1 MAFPPE
7 FLEQLRERVS
17 LVDVVSHHVKLQR
30 RGREYVG
37 LSPFKQ
43 ERTPSFTVVP
53 DKGFF
58 HCFSSGE
65 HGDVIGFLMRM
76 EGLSFP
82 EAVEKLAQAAGLEA
96 PRESPEAAAQARRRR
111 GLLDAVEAAAAFY
124 ERQLRLPAGRR
135 AMDYLRG
142 RGLDDDTIGRFR
154 LGYAPGDSAALIQ
167 ALKRGGF
174 EAGTLLEAGLLRLPD
189 GAETPVASLRNRVVF
204 PITDRR
210 GRPIAF
216 GGRAM
221 GDAQPKYLNTPE
233 TPVFRKGEV
242 LYGLAQARD
251 AAWRAKEAIVVEG
264 YMDAIA
270 LSQAGFAHTVASL
283 GTAFGENQ
291 LRALWRLVDEPVL
304 CFDGDEAGQRAAR
317 RAAERALPLLA
328 PGKSLRF
335 ARLPDERDPDDLV
348 RQDGAAALR
357 AVVERAETP
366 VDLLW
371 SSETEAVRPDSP
383 DRRARFSHNLLALV
397 SGIRDETVRRYYDAE
412 IRSRF
417 REQFG
422 VNLQLQPGR
431 LRPRPP
437 AAGGGRER
445 GEARIAG
452 LHERQAK
459 GVLAAAINHPE
470 LATEFGQEIADLDC
484 TGSLDTLQHEI
495 LRLATEEVGIDAGGW
510 RTHLENSA
518 DLSDT
523 VRGVLCEEVYMLT
536 PFARP
541 ATPYAE
547 VRQGIERMFA
557 ERRLKAAKREL
568 KAEAATADSRE
579 SLERITAQV
588 AVQAEETRRSRAR
601 GGL

>member
-1 MAFPPE
+1 MAFPPD
-7 FLEQLRERVS
+7 FLEQLRERTS
-17 LVDVVSHHVKLQR
+17 LVDVVSRHVKLQR

-65 HGDVIGFLMRM
+65 HGDVIGFLMRL

-82 EAVEKLAQAAGLEA
+82 EAVEKLAQAAGLEV

-142 RGLDDDTIGRFR
+142 RGLDGDTVARFR
-154 LGYAPGDSAALIQ
+154 LGYAPGDSAALEQ

-174 EAGTLLEAGLLRLPD
+174 EPETLLEAGLMRLRE
-189 GAETPVASLRNRVVF
+189 GAEAPVASLRNRVAF

-251 AAWRAKEAIVVEG
+251 AAWRAKEIVVVEG

-283 GTAFGENQ
+283 GTAFGEDQ
-291 LRALWRLVDEPVL
+291 LRALWRIVDEPVL
-304 CFDGDEAGQRAAR
+304 CFDGDEAGRRAAR

-371 SSETEAVRPDSP
+371 SSEVEAVRPDSP
-383 DRRARFSHNLLALV
+383 DRRARLSGNLMALV
-397 SGIRDETVRRYYDAE
+397 AGIRNETVRRYYEAE
-412 IRSRF
+412 VLSRL
-417 REQFG
+417 REHYG
-422 VNLQLQPGR
+422 VNL
-431 LRPRPP
+431 RPETAARRPAP
-437 AAGGGRER
+437 SLPGGGRER

-452 LHERQAK
+452 LRERQVQ
-459 GVLAAAINHPE
+459 GVLAAAVNHPG
-470 LATEFGQEIADLDC
+470 LAAEFASEIAELEC
-484 TGSLDTLQHEI
+484 AASLDRLRQEI
-495 LRLATEEVGIDAGGW
+495 LRLAADGEGIDAGVW
-510 RTHLENSA
+510 RTHFGSVGLAGAVGS
-518 DLSDT
+518 
-523 VRGVLCEEVYMLT
+523 VLCEAVYSLA

-541 ATPYAE
+541 NEPEEEARKGMELVFAAYRSAA
-547 VRQGIERMFA
+547 IER
-557 ERRLKAAKREL
+557 EV
-568 KAEAATADSRE
+568 AATAEADADG
-579 SLERITAQV
+579 SLERMPALV
-588 AVQAEETRRSRAR
+588 MEARRSRAR

>member
-1 MAFPPE
+1 MAFPPD

-17 LVDVVSHHVKLQR
+17 LVDVVSRHVKLQR

-65 HGDVIGFLMRM
+65 HGDVIGFLMRL

-82 EAVEKLAQAAGLEA
+82 EAVEKLAQAAGLEV

-154 LGYAPGDSAALIQ
+154 LGFAPGDSAALEQ
-167 ALKRGGF
+167 ALKRSGF
-174 EAGTLLEAGLLRLPD
+174 ETGTLLEAGLLRLPE

-210 GRPIAF
+210 GLPIAF

-251 AAWRAKEAIVVEG
+251 AAWRAKEIVVVEG

-291 LRALWRLVDEPVL
+291 LRALWRIVDEPVL
-304 CFDGDEAGQRAAR
+304 CFDGDEAGRRAAR

-357 AVVERAETP
+357 AVVERAQTP

-371 SSETEAVRPDSP
+371 SSEVEAVRPDSP
-383 DRRARFSHNLLALV
+383 DRRARFSGNLLALV
-397 SGIRDETVRRYYDAE
+397 SGVRDQTVRRYYEAE
-412 IRSRF
+412 ILSRL
-417 REQFG
+417 REHFG
-422 VNLQLQPGR
+422 VNL
-431 LRPRPP
+431 RPETVARRPAP
-437 AAGGGRER
+437 SLPGGGRER

-452 LHERQAK
+452 LRERQVQ
-459 GVLAAAINHPE
+459 GVLAAAVNHPG
-470 LATEFGQEIADLDC
+470 LAVEFAHEIAELEC
-484 TGSLDTLQHEI
+484 AASLDRLRQEI
-495 LRLATEEVGIDAGGW
+495 LRLAADGEGIDAGVW
-510 RTHLENSA
+510 RTHFESVGLTGAVGS
-518 DLSDT
+518 
-523 VRGVLCEEVYMLT
+523 VLCEAVYSLA

-541 ATPYAE
+541 NAPAE
-547 VRQGIERMFA
+547 EARKGMEQVFAAYRSAAIER
-557 ERRLKAAKREL
+557 EV
-568 KAEAATADSRE
+568 AATAEADADG
-579 SLERITAQV
+579 SLERMPALV
-588 AVQAEETRRSRAR
+588 MEARRSRAR
-601 GGL
+601 GGM

>member
-1 MAFPPE
+1 MAFPPD

-17 LVDVVSHHVKLQR
+17 LVDVVSRHVKLQR

-65 HGDVIGFLMRM
+65 HGDVIGFLMRL

-82 EAVEKLAQAAGLEA
+82 EAVEKLAQAAGLEV

-111 GLLDAVEAAAAFY
+111 GLLDAIEAAAAFY

-154 LGYAPGDSAALIQ
+154 LGFAPGDSAALEQ
-167 ALKRGGF
+167 ALKRSGF
-174 EAGTLLEAGLLRLPD
+174 ETGTLLEAGLLRLPE

-210 GRPIAF
+210 GLPIAF

-251 AAWRAKEAIVVEG
+251 AAWRAKEIVVVEG

-291 LRALWRLVDEPVL
+291 LRALWRIVDEPVL
-304 CFDGDEAGQRAAR
+304 CFDGDEAGRRAAR

-357 AVVERAETP
+357 AVVERAQTP

-371 SSETEAVRPDSP
+371 SSEVEAVRPDSP
-383 DRRARFSHNLLALV
+383 DRRARFSGNLLALV
-397 SGIRDETVRRYYDAE
+397 SGVRDQTVRRYYEAE
-412 IRSRF
+412 ILSRL
-417 REQFG
+417 REHFG
-422 VNLQLQPGR
+422 VNLRPETVARR
-431 LRPRPP
+431 LAPSLP
-437 AAGGGRER
+437 GGGRER

-452 LHERQAK
+452 LRERQMQS
-459 GVLAAAINHPE
+459 VLAAAINHPG
-470 LATEFGQEIADLDC
+470 LAVEFAHEIAELEC
-484 TGSLDTLQHEI
+484 AASLDRLRQEI
-495 LRLATEEVGIDAGGW
+495 LRLAADGEGIDAGVW
-510 RTHLENSA
+510 RTHFESVGLTGAVGS
-518 DLSDT
+518 
-523 VRGVLCEEVYMLT
+523 VLCEAVYSLA

-541 ATPYAE
+541 NAPAE
-547 VRQGIERMFA
+547 EARKGMEQVFAAYRSAAIEL
-557 ERRLKAAKREL
+557 EV
-568 KAEAATADSRE
+568 AATAEADADG
-579 SLERITAQV
+579 SLERMPALV
-588 AVQAEETRRSRAR
+588 MEARRSRAR
-601 GGL
+601 GGM

>member
-1 MAFPPE
+1 MAFPPD

-17 LVDVVSHHVKLQR
+17 LVDIVSRHVKLQR

-65 HGDVIGFLMRM
+65 HGDVIGFLMRL

-82 EAVEKLAQAAGLEA
+82 EAVEKLAQAAGLEV
-96 PRESPEAAAQARRRR
+96 PQESPEAAAQARRRR
-111 GLLDAVEAAAAFY
+111 GLQDAVEAAAAFY
-124 ERQLRLPAGRR
+124 ERLLRLPAGAR

-154 LGYAPGDSAALIQ
+154 LGYAPGDSAALTQ
-167 ALKRGGF
+167 ALKRSGF
-174 EAGTLLEAGLLRLPD
+174 EAETLVEAGLLRVT
-189 GAETPVASLRNRVVF
+189 EHREEPVASLRNRIVF

-210 GRPIAF
+210 GHPVAF
-216 GGRAM
+216 GGRAL

-233 TPVFRKGEV
+233 TPLFRKGET

-251 AAWRAKEAIVVEG
+251 AAWRTKEIVVVEG
-264 YMDAIA
+264 YMDTIA
-270 LSQAGFAHTVASL
+270 LSQSGFVQTVASL

-291 LRALWRLVDEPVL
+291 LRALWRVVDEPVL

-317 RAAERALPLLA
+317 RAAERALPLLV

-357 AVVERAETP
+357 AVLDRAQTP
-366 VDLLW
+366 IDLLW
-371 SSETEAVRPDSP
+371 SNEAEAVRPDSP
-383 DRRARFSHNLLALV
+383 DRRARFSRNLLALA
-397 SGIRDETVRRYYDAE
+397 SGIGDETVRRYYEAE
-412 IRSRF
+412 ILSRL

-431 LRPRPP
+431 RRPRPP

-452 LHERQAK
+452 LRERQAK

-470 LATEFGQEIADLDC
+470 LATEFDREIAELDC
-484 TGSLDTLQHEI
+484 AGPLDRLRHEI
-495 LRLATEEVGIDAGGW
+495 LRLAAGVEGIDAGGW
-510 RTHLENSA
+510 RTHFDEVGLTGAVGS
-518 DLSDT
+518 
-523 VRGVLCEEVYMLT
+523 VLCEAVYSLAH
-536 PFARP
+536 FARP
-541 ATPYAE
+541 NASAE
-547 VRQGIERMFA
+547 EARKGMEQVFAAYRSAAFEREVAAVA
-557 ERRLKAAKREL
+557 ETD
-568 KAEAATADSRE
+568 AEG
-579 SLERITAQV
+579 SLERMPALV
-588 AVQAEETRRSRAR
+588 MEARRSRAQD
-601 GGL
+601 GT

>member
-1 MAFPPE
+1 MAFPPD

-17 LVDVVSHHVKLQR
+17 LVDVVSRHVKLQR

-65 HGDVIGFLMRM
+65 HGDVIGFLMRL

-82 EAVEKLAQAAGLEA
+82 EAVEKLAQAAGLEV

-154 LGYAPGDSAALIQ
+154 LGFAPGDSAALEQ
-167 ALKRGGF
+167 ALKRSGF
-174 EAGTLLEAGLLRLPD
+174 EAGTLLEAGLLRLPE

-210 GRPIAF
+210 GLPIAF

-251 AAWRAKEAIVVEG
+251 AAWRAKEIVVVEG

-291 LRALWRLVDEPVL
+291 LRALWRIVDEPVL
-304 CFDGDEAGQRAAR
+304 CFDGDEAGRRAAR

-357 AVVERAETP
+357 AVVERAQTP

-371 SSETEAVRPDSP
+371 SSEVEAVRPDSP
-383 DRRARFSHNLLALV
+383 DRRARFSGNLLALV
-397 SGIRDETVRRYYDAE
+397 SGVRDQTVRRYYEAE
-412 IRSRF
+412 ILSRL
-417 REQFG
+417 REHFG
-422 VNLQLQPGR
+422 VNL
-431 LRPRPP
+431 RPETVARRPAP
-437 AAGGGRER
+437 SLPGGGRER

-452 LHERQAK
+452 LRERQVQ
-459 GVLAAAINHPE
+459 GVLAAAVNHPG
-470 LATEFGQEIADLDC
+470 LAVEFAHEIAELEC
-484 TGSLDTLQHEI
+484 AASLDRLRQEI
-495 LRLATEEVGIDAGGW
+495 LRLAADGEGIDAGVW
-510 RTHLENSA
+510 RTHFESVGLTGAVGS
-518 DLSDT
+518 
-523 VRGVLCEEVYMLT
+523 VLCEAVYSLA

-541 ATPYAE
+541 NAPAE
-547 VRQGIERMFA
+547 EARKGMEQVFAAYRSAAIER
-557 ERRLKAAKREL
+557 EV
-568 KAEAATADSRE
+568 AATAEADADG
-579 SLERITAQV
+579 SLERMPALV
-588 AVQAEETRRSRAR
+588 MEARRSRAR
-601 GGL
+601 GGM

>member
-30 RGREYVG
+30 RGREFVG

-82 EAVEKLAQAAGLEA
+82 EAVEKLAQAAGLEV
-96 PRESPEAAAQARRRR
+96 PRDSPEAAAQARRRR
-111 GLLDAVEAAAAFY
+111 GLLEAVEAAAAFY

-142 RGLDDDTIGRFR
+142 RGLDDNTITGFR
-154 LGYAPGDSAALIQ
+154 IGYAPGDSAALMQ

-174 EAGTLLEAGLLRLPD
+174 EAETLVEAGLFRQREHEEEP
-189 GAETPVASLRNRVVF
+189 GASLRNRVVF

-216 GGRAM
+216 GGRTL

-251 AAWRAKEAIVVEG
+251 AAWRAKEVIVVEG

-357 AVVERAETP
+357 AVVERAQSP

-371 SSETEAVRPDSP
+371 SSEAEAVRPDSP
-383 DRRARFSHNLLALV
+383 DRRARFSRNLLALA
-397 SGIRDETVRRYYDAE
+397 SGVRDETVRRYYEAE
-412 IRSRF
+412 ILSRL

-422 VNLQLQPGR
+422 VNL
-431 LRPRPP
+431 RPETVARRPSP
-437 AAGGGRER
+437 FLPGGGRER
-445 GEARIAG
+445 GEAQAAR
-452 LHERQAK
+452 LRERWVR
-459 GVLAAAINHPE
+459 GVLAATINHPALALEFAQE
-470 LATEFGQEIADLDC
+470 LAELDC
-484 TGSLDTLQHEI
+484 DSAAPLDRLRHEI
-495 LRLATEEVGIDAGGW
+495 LGLAAGGEGVDPAGW
-510 RTHLENSA
+510 RAHLEESA
-518 DLSDT
+518 SLSNT
-523 VRGVLCEEVYMLT
+523 VRGVLCEAVYSLA

-541 ATPYAE
+541 AVAE
-547 VRQGIERMFA
+547 ADARKGVEQVFA
-557 ERRLKAAKREL
+557 EYRRKAAERDLKAA
-568 KAEAATADSRE
+568 AESADDKE
-579 SLERITAQV
+579 SLERITAQT
-588 AVQAEETRRSRAR
+588 EEVRRLRTGDAM
-601 GGL
+601 

>member
-17 LVDVVSHHVKLQR
+17 LVDVVSRHVKLQR

-65 HGDVIGFLMRM
+65 HGDVVGFLMRM

-82 EAVEKLAQAAGLEA
+82 EAVEKLAQAAGLEV
-96 PRESPEAAAQARRRR
+96 PRDNPEAAARARRRR

-135 AMDYLRG
+135 AMAYLRG
-142 RGLDDDTIGRFR
+142 RGLDDDTIGSFR
-154 LGYAPGDSAALIQ
+154 LGYAPGDPAALRQ
-167 ALKRGGF
+167 ALQRGGF
-174 EAGTLLEAGLLRLPD
+174 EAGTLVEAGLFREAGHGEQPR
-189 GAETPVASLRNRVVF
+189 ASLRNRVVF

-216 GGRAM
+216 GGRTL

-233 TPVFRKGEV
+233 SPVFRKGEV

-264 YMDAIA
+264 YLDAIA

-283 GTAFGENQ
+283 GTALGESQ
-291 LRALWRLVDEPVL
+291 LQALWRLVDEPVL
-304 CFDGDEAGQRAAR
+304 CFDGDEAGRRAAR

-357 AVVERAETP
+357 AVVERAQSP

-371 SSETEAVRPDSP
+371 TSEAEAVRPDSP
-383 DRRARFSHNLLALV
+383 DRRARFSRNLLALA
-397 SGIRDETVRRYYDAE
+397 SGVRDETVRRYYEAE
-412 IRSRF
+412 ILSRL
-417 REQFG
+417 RERFG
-422 VNLQLQPGR
+422 VNLRPAAAPRRPGPAVVRRRRAGARRGADCR
-431 LRPRPP
+431 LARAAGAGR
-437 AAGGGRER
+437 AGGGGQPSRTR
-445 GEARIAG
+445 GRI
-452 LHERQAK
+452 
-459 GVLAAAINHPE
+459 
-470 LATEFGQEIADLDC
+470 
-484 TGSLDTLQHEI
+484 
-495 LRLATEEVGIDAGGW
+495 
-510 RTHLENSA
+510 
-518 DLSDT
+518 
-523 VRGVLCEEVYMLT
+523 
-536 PFARP
+536 RP
-541 ATPYAE
+541 
-547 VRQGIERMFA
+547 RNR
-557 ERRLKAAKREL
+557 
-568 KAEAATADSRE
+568 
-579 SLERITAQV
+579 
-588 AVQAEETRRSRAR
+588 RAR
-601 GGL
+601 MRRAA

>member
-1 MAFPPE
+1 MAFPPD

-17 LVDVVSHHVKLQR
+17 LVDVVSRHVKLQR

-65 HGDVIGFLMRM
+65 HGDVIGFLMRL

-82 EAVEKLAQAAGLEA
+82 EAVEKLAQSAGLEV

-154 LGYAPGDSAALIQ
+154 LGFAPGDPAALEQ
-167 ALKRGGF
+167 ALKRSGF
-174 EAGTLLEAGLLRLPD
+174 EAGTLLEAGLLRVPE
-189 GAETPVASLRNRVVF
+189 GAEAPVASLRNRVVF

-210 GRPIAF
+210 GLPIAF

-251 AAWRAKEAIVVEG
+251 AAWRAKEIVVVEG

-291 LRALWRLVDEPVL
+291 LRALWRIVDEPVL
-304 CFDGDEAGQRAAR
+304 CFDGDEAGRRAAR

-357 AVVERAETP
+357 AVVERAQTP

-371 SSETEAVRPDSP
+371 SSEVEAVRPDSP
-383 DRRARFSHNLLALV
+383 DRRARFSGNLLALV
-397 SGIRDETVRRYYDAE
+397 SGVRDQTVRRYYEAE
-412 IRSRF
+412 ILSRL
-417 REQFG
+417 REHFG
-422 VNLQLQPGR
+422 VNL
-431 LRPRPP
+431 RPETVARRPAP
-437 AAGGGRER
+437 SLPGGGRER

-452 LHERQAK
+452 LRERQVQ
-459 GVLAAAINHPE
+459 GVLAAAVNHPG
-470 LATEFGQEIADLDC
+470 LAVEFAHEIAELEC
-484 TGSLDTLQHEI
+484 AASLDRLRQEI
-495 LRLATEEVGIDAGGW
+495 LRLAADGEGIDAGVW
-510 RTHLENSA
+510 RTHFESVGLTGAVGS
-518 DLSDT
+518 
-523 VRGVLCEEVYMLT
+523 VLCEAVYSLA

-541 ATPYAE
+541 NAPAE
-547 VRQGIERMFA
+547 EARKGMEQVFAAYRSAAIER
-557 ERRLKAAKREL
+557 EV
-568 KAEAATADSRE
+568 AATAEADADG
-579 SLERITAQV
+579 SLERMPALV
-588 AVQAEETRRSRAR
+588 MEARRSRAQ
-601 GGL
+601 GGM

>member
-30 RGREYVG
+30 RGREFVG

-82 EAVEKLAQAAGLEA
+82 EAVEKLAQAAGLEV
-96 PRESPEAAAQARRRR
+96 PRDSPEAAAQARRRR
-111 GLLDAVEAAAAFY
+111 GLLEAVEAAAAFY

-142 RGLDDDTIGRFR
+142 RGLDDNTIAGFR
-154 LGYAPGDSAALIQ
+154 IGYAPGDSAALMQ

-174 EAGTLLEAGLLRLPD
+174 EAETLVEAGLFRQREHEEEP
-189 GAETPVASLRNRVVF
+189 GASLRNRVVF

-216 GGRAM
+216 GGRTL

-251 AAWRAKEAIVVEG
+251 AAWRAKEVIVVEG

-357 AVVERAETP
+357 AVVERAQSP

-371 SSETEAVRPDSP
+371 SSEAEAVRPDSP
-383 DRRARFSHNLLALV
+383 DRRARFSRNLLALA
-397 SGIRDETVRRYYDAE
+397 SGVRDETVRRYYEAE
-412 IRSRF
+412 ILSRL

-422 VNLQLQPGR
+422 VNL
-431 LRPRPP
+431 RPETVARRPSP
-437 AAGGGRER
+437 SLPGGGRER
-445 GEARIAG
+445 GEAQAAR
-452 LHERQAK
+452 LRERWVR
-459 GVLAAAINHPE
+459 GVLAATINHPALALEFAQE
-470 LATEFGQEIADLDC
+470 LAELDC
-484 TGSLDTLQHEI
+484 DSAAPLDRLRHEI
-495 LRLATEEVGIDAGGW
+495 LGLAAGGEGVDPAGW
-510 RTHLENSA
+510 RAHLEESA
-518 DLSDT
+518 SLSNT
-523 VRGVLCEEVYMLT
+523 VRGVLCEAVYSLA

-541 ATPYAE
+541 AVAE
-547 VRQGIERMFA
+547 ADARKGVEQVFA
-557 ERRLKAAKREL
+557 EYRRKAAERDLKAA
-568 KAEAATADSRE
+568 AESADDKE
-579 SLERITAQV
+579 SLERITAQT
-588 AVQAEETRRSRAR
+588 EEVRRLRTGDAM
-601 GGL
+601 

>member
-7 FLEQLRERVS
+7 FLEQLRERAS
-17 LVDVVSHHVKLQR
+17 LVDVVSRHVKLQR
-30 RGREYVG
+30 RGREFVG

-82 EAVEKLAQAAGLEA
+82 EAVEKLAQAAGLEV
-96 PRESPEAAAQARRRR
+96 PRESPEVAAQALRRR
-111 GLLDAVEAAAAFY
+111 GLLDAVAAAAAFY

-142 RGLDDDTIGRFR
+142 RGLDDDTISRFR
-154 LGYAPGDSAALIQ
+154 LGYAPGDPAALMQ
-167 ALKRGGF
+167 ALKRAGF
-174 EAGTLLEAGLLRLPD
+174 EAETLVEAGLFRLPER
-189 GAETPVASLRNRVVF
+189 GGEPTASLRNRVVF

-210 GRPIAF
+210 ERPIAF

-251 AAWRAKEAIVVEG
+251 AAWRAKEVIVVEG
-264 YMDAIA
+264 YMDTIA
-270 LSQAGFAHTVASL
+270 LSQAGIAQTVASL

-348 RQDGAAALR
+348 RQEGATALR
-357 AVVERAETP
+357 AVIERAQTP

-383 DRRARFSHNLLALV
+383 DRRARFSGNLLALA
-397 SGIRDETVRRYYDAE
+397 SGIRDDTVRRYYEAE
-412 IRSRF
+412 ILSRL
-417 REQFG
+417 RERFG
-422 VNLQLQPGR
+422 VNL
-431 LRPRPP
+431 RPAAGARRPTAP
-437 AAGGGRER
+437 AVAGGGRER
-445 GEARIAG
+445 GEARIAN
-452 LHERQAK
+452 LRRRLAERA
-459 GVLAAAINHPE
+459 LAAALNRPALAVEFAQE
-470 LATEFGQEIADLDC
+470 LAELDCEGDARLDRLRQEIL
-484 TGSLDTLQHEI
+484 G
-495 LRLATEEVGIDAGGW
+495 LAAGGEGVDPAVW
-510 RTHLENSA
+510 RANLELA
-518 DLSDT
+518 GLSGA
-523 VRGVLCEEVYMLT
+523 VSSVLCEAVYGLA

-541 ATPYAE
+541 AASEEETREGMEQVFAACRSAAVERDVTAAAE
-547 VRQGIERMFA
+547 H
-557 ERRLKAAKREL
+557 AA
-568 KAEAATADSRE
+568 DE
-579 SLERITAQV
+579 SLERMPALV
-588 AVQAEETRRSRAR
+588 MEARRLRAR
-601 GGL
+601 NGN

>member
-1 MAFPPE
+1 MAFPPD

-17 LVDVVSHHVKLQR
+17 LVDVVSRHVKLQR

-58 HCFSSGE
+58 HCFASGE
-65 HGDVIGFLMRM
+65 HGDVVGFLMRL

-82 EAVEKLAQAAGLEA
+82 EAVEKLAQAAGLEV
-96 PRESPEAAAQARRRR
+96 PRDSPEAAAQARRRR
-111 GLLDAVEAAAAFY
+111 GLLDAVEAAAAFF

-174 EAGTLLEAGLLRLPD
+174 EAGTPVEAGLLRLPE

-216 GGRAM
+216 GGRTL

-251 AAWRAKEAIVVEG
+251 AAWRAKEIVVVEG

-270 LSQAGFAHTVASL
+270 LSRAGFAHTVASL

-291 LRALWRLVDEPVL
+291 LRALWRIVDEPVL

-335 ARLPDERDPDDLV
+335 ARLPDGRDPDDLV
-348 RQDGAAALR
+348 RDHGAAALR
-357 AVVERAETP
+357 AVVERAQTP

-371 SSETEAVRPDSP
+371 TSEVEAVRPDSP
-383 DRRARFSHNLLALV
+383 DRRARFSGNLLALA
-397 SGIRDETVRRYYDAE
+397 SGIRDDTVRRYYEAE
-412 IRSRF
+412 ILSRL
-417 REQFG
+417 RERFG
-422 VNLQLQPGR
+422 VNL
-431 LRPRPP
+431 RPETAARRPAP
-437 AAGGGRER
+437 SVPGGGRER

-452 LHERQAK
+452 LRERQVQ
-459 GVLAAAINHPE
+459 GVLAAAVNHPE
-470 LATEFGQEIADLDC
+470 LAVELAHEIAELECAASLDRLRQEILGLAAD
-484 TGSLDTLQHEI
+484 GE
-495 LRLATEEVGIDAGGW
+495 GIDAGVW
-510 RTHLENSA
+510 RTHFESVGLA
-518 DLSDT
+518 GA
-523 VRGVLCEEVYMLT
+523 VGGVLCEAVYGLA

-541 ATPYAE
+541 NAPAAE
-547 VRQGIERMFA
+547 ARNGMERVFA
-557 ERRLKAAKREL
+557 AYRSAAMEREV
-568 KAEAATADSRE
+568 AATAETDADG
-579 SLERITAQV
+579 SLERMPALV
-588 AVQAEETRRSRAR
+588 MEARRSRAQ
-601 GGL
+601 GGM

>member
-30 RGREYVG
+30 RGREFVG

-82 EAVEKLAQAAGLEA
+82 EAVEKLAQAAGLEV
-96 PRESPEAAAQARRRR
+96 PRDSPEAAAQARRRR
-111 GLLDAVEAAAAFY
+111 GLLEAVEAAAAFY

-142 RGLDDDTIGRFR
+142 RGLDDNTIAGFR
-154 LGYAPGDSAALIQ
+154 LGYAPGDSAALMQ

-174 EAGTLLEAGLLRLPD
+174 EAETLVEAGLFRQREHEEEP
-189 GAETPVASLRNRVVF
+189 GASLRNRVVF

-216 GGRAM
+216 GGRTL

-251 AAWRAKEAIVVEG
+251 AAWRAKEVIVVEG

-357 AVVERAETP
+357 AVVERAQSP

-371 SSETEAVRPDSP
+371 SSEAEAVRPDSP
-383 DRRARFSHNLLALV
+383 DRRARFSRNLLALA
-397 SGIRDETVRRYYDAE
+397 SGVRDETVRRYYEAE
-412 IRSRF
+412 ILSRL

-422 VNLQLQPGR
+422 VNL
-431 LRPRPP
+431 RPETVTRRPSP
-437 AAGGGRER
+437 SLSGGGRER
-445 GEARIAG
+445 GEAQAAR
-452 LHERQAK
+452 LRERWVR
-459 GVLAAAINHPE
+459 GVLAATINHPALALEFAQE
-470 LATEFGQEIADLDC
+470 LAELDC
-484 TGSLDTLQHEI
+484 DSAAPLDRLRHEI
-495 LRLATEEVGIDAGGW
+495 LGLAAGGEGVDPAGW
-510 RTHLENSA
+510 RAHLEESA
-518 DLSDT
+518 SLSNT
-523 VRGVLCEEVYMLT
+523 VRGVLCEAVYSLA

-541 ATPYAE
+541 AVAE
-547 VRQGIERMFA
+547 ADARKGVEQVFA
-557 ERRLKAAKREL
+557 EYRRKAAERDLKAA
-568 KAEAATADSRE
+568 AESADDKE
-579 SLERITAQV
+579 SLERITAQT
-588 AVQAEETRRSRAR
+588 EEVRRLRTGDAM
-601 GGL
+601 

>member
-17 LVDVVSHHVKLQR
+17 LVDVVSRHVKLQR

-65 HGDVIGFLMRM
+65 HGDVIGFLMRL

-82 EAVEKLAQAAGLEA
+82 EAVEKLAQAAGLDV
-96 PRESPEAAAQARRRR
+96 PRESPEAAERARRRR
-111 GLLDAVEAAAAFY
+111 GLLEAVEAAAAFH

-154 LGYAPGDSAALIQ
+154 LGYAPGDPAALEQ
-167 ALKRGGF
+167 ALKRSGF
-174 EAGTLLEAGLLRLPD
+174 EAGTLIEAGLLRLPD
-189 GAETPVASLRNRVVF
+189 GAGTPVASLRNRVVF

-210 GRPIAF
+210 GLPIGF
-216 GGRAM
+216 GGRAL

-233 TPVFRKGEV
+233 TPIFRKGEV

-251 AAWRAKEAIVVEG
+251 AAWRAREVIVVEG

-270 LSQAGFAHTVASL
+270 LSQAGFAHSVASL
-283 GTAFGENQ
+283 GTAFGEDQ

-304 CFDGDEAGQRAAR
+304 CFDGDEAGRRAAR

-357 AVVERAETP
+357 AVVERAQAP

-371 SSETEAVRPDSP
+371 SSEAEAVRPDSP
-383 DRRARFSHNLLALV
+383 DRRARFSGNLLALA
-397 SGIRDETVRRYYDAE
+397 SGIRDETVRRYYEAE
-412 IRSRF
+412 ILSRL
-417 REQFG
+417 RERFG
-422 VNLQLQPGR
+422 VNL
-431 LRPRPP
+431 RPETGARRPAP
-437 AAGGGRER
+437 PTLAGGGRER

-452 LHERQAK
+452 LRKRLVERA
-459 GVLAAAINHPE
+459 LAAALNHPE
-470 LATEFGQEIADLDC
+470 LAVEFDREIAELDCRSDAQLDRLRQEIL
-484 TGSLDTLQHEI
+484 G
-495 LRLATEEVGIDAGGW
+495 LAAGGEGVDPAVW
-510 RTHLENSA
+510 RTNLESA
-518 DLSDT
+518 GLAGAI
-523 VRGVLCEEVYMLT
+523 RGVLCEAVYGLA
-536 PFARP
+536 PFSRP
-541 ATPYAE
+541 AASAE
-547 VRQGIERMFA
+547 EAREGMEQVFAACRSAAVERDV
-557 ERRLKAAKREL
+557 AAA
-568 KAEAATADSRE
+568 AEAAADD
-579 SLERITAQV
+579 SLERMPALV
-588 AVQAEETRRSRAR
+588 MEARRLRACNEM
-601 GGL
+601 

>member
-30 RGREYVG
+30 RGREFVG

-82 EAVEKLAQAAGLEA
+82 EAVEKLAQAAGLEV
-96 PRESPEAAAQARRRR
+96 PRDSPEAAAQARRRR
-111 GLLDAVEAAAAFY
+111 GLLEAVEAAAAFY

-142 RGLDDDTIGRFR
+142 RGLDDNTIAGFR
-154 LGYAPGDSAALIQ
+154 LGYAPGDSAALMQ

-174 EAGTLLEAGLLRLPD
+174 EAETLVEAGLFRQREHEEEP
-189 GAETPVASLRNRVVF
+189 GASLRNRVVF

-216 GGRAM
+216 GGRIL

-251 AAWRAKEAIVVEG
+251 AAWRAKEVIVVEG

-357 AVVERAETP
+357 AVVERAQSP

-371 SSETEAVRPDSP
+371 SSEAEAVRPDSP
-383 DRRARFSHNLLALV
+383 DRRARFSRNLLALA
-397 SGIRDETVRRYYDAE
+397 SGVRDETVRRYYEAE
-412 IRSRF
+412 ILSRL

-422 VNLQLQPGR
+422 VNL
-431 LRPRPP
+431 RPETGARRPSP
-437 AAGGGRER
+437 SPPGGGRER
-445 GEARIAG
+445 GEAQAAR
-452 LHERQAK
+452 LRERWVR
-459 GVLAAAINHPE
+459 GVLAATINHPALALEFAQE
-470 LATEFGQEIADLDC
+470 LAELDC
-484 TGSLDTLQHEI
+484 DSAAPLDRLRHEI
-495 LRLATEEVGIDAGGW
+495 LGLAAGGEGVDPAGW
-510 RTHLENSA
+510 RAHLEESA
-518 DLSDT
+518 SLSNT
-523 VRGVLCEEVYMLT
+523 VRGVLCEAVYSLA

-541 ATPYAE
+541 AVAE
-547 VRQGIERMFA
+547 ADARKGVEQVFA
-557 ERRLKAAKREL
+557 EYRRKAAERDLKAA
-568 KAEAATADSRE
+568 AESADDKE
-579 SLERITAQV
+579 SLERITAQT
-588 AVQAEETRRSRAR
+588 EEVRRLRTGDAM
-601 GGL
+601 

>member
-1 MAFPPE
+1 MAFPPD

-17 LVDVVSHHVKLQR
+17 LVDVVSRHVKLQR

-65 HGDVIGFLMRM
+65 HGDVIGFLMRL

-82 EAVEKLAQAAGLEA
+82 EAVEKLAQAAGLEV

-111 GLLDAVEAAAAFY
+111 GLLEAVEAAAAFY
-124 ERQLRLPAGRR
+124 ERQLRLPAGRQ

-142 RGLDDDTIGRFR
+142 RGLDDATIARFR
-154 LGYAPGDSAALIQ
+154 LGYAPADSAALAQ

-174 EAGTLLEAGLLRLPD
+174 EAETLVEAGLLRLRE

-210 GRPIAF
+210 GLPIAF
-216 GGRAM
+216 GGRTL

-233 TPVFRKGEV
+233 TPLFRKGEV

-251 AAWRAKEAIVVEG
+251 AAWRAKEVVVVEG

-291 LRALWRLVDEPVL
+291 LRALWRIVDEPVL

-335 ARLPDERDPDDLV
+335 ARLPDDRDPDDLV

-357 AVVERAETP
+357 AVVERAQTP

-371 SSETEAVRPDSP
+371 SSEVEAVRPDSP
-383 DRRARFSHNLLALV
+383 DRRARFSGNLLALV
-397 SGIRDETVRRYYDAE
+397 SGIRDETVRRYYEAE
-412 IRSRF
+412 LLSRL
-417 REQFG
+417 RERFG
-422 VNLQLQPGR
+422 VNL
-431 LRPRPP
+431 RPETMVRR
-437 AAGGGRER
+437 AAPSLPGGGRER

-452 LHERQAK
+452 LRERQVQ
-459 GVLAAAINHPE
+459 GVLAAAVNHPE
-470 LATEFGQEIADLDC
+470 FAVEFAHEIAELEC
-484 TGSLDTLQHEI
+484 AASLDRLRQEI
-495 LRLATEEVGIDAGGW
+495 LRLAADGEGIDAGVW
-510 RTHLENSA
+510 RTHFESVGLTGAVGS
-518 DLSDT
+518 
-523 VRGVLCEEVYMLT
+523 VLCEAVYSLT

-541 ATPYAE
+541 NAPAE
-547 VRQGIERMFA
+547 EARKGMEQVFAAYRAAVIEREVA
-557 ERRLKAAKREL
+557 ET
-568 KAEAATADSRE
+568 AETDADG
-579 SLERITAQV
+579 SLERMPALV
-588 AVQAEETRRSRAR
+588 MEARRSRVQ
-601 GGL
+601 GGM

>member
-30 RGREYVG
+30 RGREFVG

-65 HGDVIGFLMRM
+65 HGDVISFLMRM

-82 EAVEKLAQAAGLEA
+82 EAVEKLAQAAGLEV
-96 PRESPEAAAQARRRR
+96 PRDSPEAAAQARRRR
-111 GLLDAVEAAAAFY
+111 GLLEAVEAAAAFY

-142 RGLDDDTIGRFR
+142 RGLDDNTIAGFR
-154 LGYAPGDSAALIQ
+154 LGYAPGDSAALMQ

-174 EAGTLLEAGLLRLPD
+174 EAETLVEAGLFRQREHEEEP
-189 GAETPVASLRNRVVF
+189 GASLRNRVVF

-216 GGRAM
+216 GGRTL

-251 AAWRAKEAIVVEG
+251 AAWRAKEVIVVEG

-304 CFDGDEAGQRAAR
+304 CFDGDEAGERAAR

-357 AVVERAETP
+357 AVVERAQSP

-371 SSETEAVRPDSP
+371 SSEAEAVRPDSP
-383 DRRARFSHNLLALV
+383 DRRARFSRNLLALA
-397 SGIRDETVRRYYDAE
+397 SGVRDETVRRYYEAE
-412 IRSRF
+412 ILSRL

-422 VNLQLQPGR
+422 VNL
-431 LRPRPP
+431 RPETVTRRPSP
-437 AAGGGRER
+437 SLSGGGRER
-445 GEARIAG
+445 GEAQAAR
-452 LHERQAK
+452 LRERWVR
-459 GVLAAAINHPE
+459 GVLAATINHPALALEFAQE
-470 LATEFGQEIADLDC
+470 LAELDC
-484 TGSLDTLQHEI
+484 DSAAPLDRLRHEI
-495 LRLATEEVGIDAGGW
+495 LGLAAGGEGVDPAGW
-510 RTHLENSA
+510 RAHLEESA
-518 DLSDT
+518 SLSNT
-523 VRGVLCEEVYMLT
+523 VRGVLCEAVYSLA

-541 ATPYAE
+541 AVAE
-547 VRQGIERMFA
+547 ADARKGVEQVFA
-557 ERRLKAAKREL
+557 EYRRKAAERDLKAA
-568 KAEAATADSRE
+568 AESADDKE
-579 SLERITAQV
+579 SLERITAQT
-588 AVQAEETRRSRAR
+588 EEVRRLRTGDAM
-601 GGL
+601 

>member
-30 RGREYVG
+30 RGREFVG

-82 EAVEKLAQAAGLEA
+82 EAVEKLAQAAGLEV
-96 PRESPEAAAQARRRR
+96 PRDSPEAAAQAHRRR
-111 GLLDAVEAAAAFY
+111 GLLEAVEAAAAFY

-142 RGLDDDTIGRFR
+142 RGLDDNTIAGFR
-154 LGYAPGDSAALIQ
+154 LGYAPGDSAALMQ

-174 EAGTLLEAGLLRLPD
+174 EAETLVEAGLFRQREHEEEP
-189 GAETPVASLRNRVVF
+189 GASLRNRVVF

-216 GGRAM
+216 GGRTL

-251 AAWRAKEAIVVEG
+251 AAWRAKEVIVVEG

-357 AVVERAETP
+357 AVVERAQSP

-371 SSETEAVRPDSP
+371 SSEAEAVRPDSP
-383 DRRARFSHNLLALV
+383 DRRARFSRNLLALA
-397 SGIRDETVRRYYDAE
+397 SGVRDETVRRYYEAE
-412 IRSRF
+412 ILSRL

-422 VNLQLQPGR
+422 VNL
-431 LRPRPP
+431 RPETVARRPSP
-437 AAGGGRER
+437 SLSGGGRER
-445 GEARIAG
+445 GEAQAAR
-452 LHERQAK
+452 LRERWVR
-459 GVLAAAINHPE
+459 GVLAAMINHPALALEFAQE
-470 LATEFGQEIADLDC
+470 LAELDC
-484 TGSLDTLQHEI
+484 DSAAPLDRLRHEI
-495 LRLATEEVGIDAGGW
+495 LGLAAGGEGVDPAGW
-510 RTHLENSA
+510 RAHLEESA
-518 DLSDT
+518 SLSNT
-523 VRGVLCEEVYMLT
+523 VRGVLCEAVYSLA

-541 ATPYAE
+541 AVAE
-547 VRQGIERMFA
+547 ADARKGVEQVFA
-557 ERRLKAAKREL
+557 EYRRKAAERDLKAA
-568 KAEAATADSRE
+568 AESADDKE
-579 SLERITAQV
+579 SLERITAQT
-588 AVQAEETRRSRAR
+588 EEVRRLRTGDAM
-601 GGL
+601 

>member
-1 MAFPPE
+1 MAFPPD

-17 LVDVVSHHVKLQR
+17 LVDVVSRHVKLQR

-65 HGDVIGFLMRM
+65 HGDVIGFLMRL

-82 EAVEKLAQAAGLEA
+82 EAVEKLAQAAGLEV
-96 PRESPEAAAQARRRR
+96 PRESPEAAAQALRRR

-142 RGLDDDTIGRFR
+142 RGLDDNTIAGFR
-154 LGYAPGDSAALIQ
+154 LGYAPGDSAALMQ

-174 EAGTLLEAGLLRLPD
+174 EAETLVEAGLFRQREHEEEP
-189 GAETPVASLRNRVVF
+189 GASLRNRVVF

-216 GGRAM
+216 GGRIL

-251 AAWRAKEAIVVEG
+251 AAWRAKEVIVVEG

-357 AVVERAETP
+357 AVVERAQSP

-371 SSETEAVRPDSP
+371 SSEAEAVRPDSP
-383 DRRARFSHNLLALV
+383 DRRARFSRNLLALA
-397 SGIRDETVRRYYDAE
+397 SGVRDETVRRYYEAE
-412 IRSRF
+412 ILSRL
-417 REQFG
+417 RERFG
-422 VNLQLQPGR
+422 VSLRPQPGR
-431 LRPRPP
+431 RRPQPSTP
-437 AAGGGRER
+437 GGGRER
-445 GEARIAG
+445 GEARIAA
-452 LHERQAK
+452 LRERQAK

-470 LATEFGQEIADLDC
+470 LAVEFDREIAELDC
-484 TGSLDTLQHEI
+484 AGPLDRLRQEI
-495 LRLATEEVGIDAGGW
+495 LRLATGVEGIDAGDW
-510 RTHLENSA
+510 RTHFEEVGLTGA
-518 DLSDT
+518 
-523 VRGVLCEEVYMLT
+523 VGGVLCEAVYSLAH
-536 PFARP
+536 FARP
-541 ATPYAE
+541 NAPATEAKKGMEQVFAAYRSAA
-547 VRQGIERMFA
+547 IEREVAAVA
-557 ERRLKAAKREL
+557 ETD
-568 KAEAATADSRE
+568 AED
-579 SLERITAQV
+579 SLERMPALV
-588 AVQAEETRRSRAR
+588 MEARRSRAQ
-601 GGL
+601 GGT

>member
-1 MAFPPE
+1 MAFPPD

-17 LVDVVSHHVKLQR
+17 LVDVVSRHVKLQR

-65 HGDVIGFLMRM
+65 HGDVIGFLMRL

-82 EAVEKLAQAAGLEA
+82 EAVEKLAQAAGLEV

-154 LGYAPGDSAALIQ
+154 LGFAPGDSAALEQ
-167 ALKRGGF
+167 ALKRSGF
-174 EAGTLLEAGLLRLPD
+174 EAGTLLEAGLLRLPE

-210 GRPIAF
+210 GLPIAF

-242 LYGLAQARD
+242 LYGLAEARD
-251 AAWRAKEAIVVEG
+251 AAWRAKEIVVVEG

-291 LRALWRLVDEPVL
+291 LRALWRIVDEPVL
-304 CFDGDEAGQRAAR
+304 CFDGDEAGRRAAR

-357 AVVERAETP
+357 AVVERAQTP

-371 SSETEAVRPDSP
+371 SSEVEAVRPDSP
-383 DRRARFSHNLLALV
+383 DRRARFSGNLLALV
-397 SGIRDETVRRYYDAE
+397 SGVRDQTVRRYYEAE
-412 IRSRF
+412 ILSRL
-417 REQFG
+417 REHFG
-422 VNLQLQPGR
+422 VNL
-431 LRPRPP
+431 RPETVARRPAP
-437 AAGGGRER
+437 SLPGGGRER

-452 LHERQAK
+452 LRERQVQ
-459 GVLAAAINHPE
+459 GVLAAAVNHPG
-470 LATEFGQEIADLDC
+470 LAVEFAHEIAELECAALLDR
-484 TGSLDTLQHEI
+484 LRQEI
-495 LRLATEEVGIDAGGW
+495 LRLAADGEGIDAGVW
-510 RTHLENSA
+510 RTHFESVGLTGAVGS
-518 DLSDT
+518 
-523 VRGVLCEEVYMLT
+523 VLCEAVYSLA

-541 ATPYAE
+541 NAPAE
-547 VRQGIERMFA
+547 EARKGMEQVFAAYRSAAIEL
-557 ERRLKAAKREL
+557 EV
-568 KAEAATADSRE
+568 AATAEADADG
-579 SLERITAQV
+579 SLERMPALV
-588 AVQAEETRRSRAR
+588 MEARRSRAR
-601 GGL
+601 GGM

>member
-1 MAFPPE
+1 MAFPPD

-17 LVDVVSHHVKLQR
+17 LVDVVSRHVKLQR
-30 RGREYVG
+30 RGREFVG

-65 HGDVIGFLMRM
+65 HGDVIGFLMRL

-82 EAVEKLAQAAGLEA
+82 EAVEKLALAAGMEV
-96 PRESPEAAAQARRRR
+96 PRESPEAAAQARRRG

-124 ERQLRLPAGRR
+124 ERQLRLPAGGR

-142 RGLDDDTIGRFR
+142 RGLDDATIARFR
-154 LGYAPGDSAALIQ
+154 LGYAPGDSGALAQ

-174 EAGTLLEAGLLRLPD
+174 EAETLIEAGLLRLPE

-210 GRPIAF
+210 ERPVAF
-216 GGRAM
+216 GGRTL

-233 TPVFRKGEV
+233 TPLFRKGEM

-251 AAWRAKEAIVVEG
+251 AAWRAKEIVVVEG

-270 LSQAGFAHTVASL
+270 LSQAGFAQTVASL

-291 LRALWRLVDEPVL
+291 LRALWRIVDEPVL
-304 CFDGDEAGQRAAR
+304 CFDGDDAGQRAAR

-335 ARLPDERDPDDLV
+335 ACLPDERDPDDLV

-357 AVVERAETP
+357 TVVERARTP

-371 SSETEAVRPDSP
+371 TSEVEAVRPDSP
-383 DRRARFSHNLLALV
+383 DRRARFSRNLLALA
-397 SGIRDETVRRYYDAE
+397 SGIRDDTVRRYYEAE
-412 IRSRF
+412 ILSRL
-417 REQFG
+417 RERFG
-422 VNLQLQPGR
+422 VT
-431 LRPRPP
+431 LRPQTGVRRPAP
-437 AAGGGRER
+437 RPGPGGGRER

-452 LHERQAK
+452 LRERQVQ
-459 GVLAAAINHPE
+459 GVLAASVNHPE
-470 LATEFGQEIADLDC
+470 LAAEFADEIGELECAA
-484 TGSLDTLQHEI
+484 SVDTLRQEI
-495 LRLATEEVGIDAGGW
+495 LRLAADGEGIDAGVW
-510 RTHLENSA
+510 RTHFE
-518 DLSDT
+518 T
-523 VRGVLCEEVYMLT
+523 VGLAGAVGSVLCEAVYSLA

-541 ATPYAE
+541 NAPAAE
-547 VRQGIERMFA
+547 ARKGMEQVFAAYRSAAIER
-557 ERRLKAAKREL
+557 EV
-568 KAEAATADSRE
+568 AATAETDADS
-579 SLERITAQV
+579 SLELIPALV
-588 AVQAEETRRSRAR
+588 MEARRSRNQ
-601 GGL
+601 GGT

>member
-1 MAFPPE
+1 MAFPPD

-17 LVDVVSHHVKLQR
+17 LVDVVSRHVKLQR

-65 HGDVIGFLMRM
+65 HGDVIGFLMRL

-82 EAVEKLAQAAGLEA
+82 EAVEKLAQAAGLEV
-96 PRESPEAAAQARRRR
+96 PRESPEAAAQAHRRR
-111 GLLDAVEAAAAFY
+111 GLLEAVEAAAAFY
-124 ERQLRLPAGRR
+124 ERQLRLPAGKR

-142 RGLDDDTIGRFR
+142 RGLDDATIGRFR
-154 LGYAPGDSAALIQ
+154 LGYAPGDSAALAQ

-174 EAGTLLEAGLLRLPD
+174 EADTLIEAGLLRLPEN
-189 GAETPVASLRNRVVF
+189 AETPVASLRNRVVF

-210 GRPIAF
+210 GLPIAF
-216 GGRAM
+216 GGRTL

-233 TPVFRKGEV
+233 TPLFRKGEV

-251 AAWRAKEAIVVEG
+251 AAWRAKEIVVVEG

-283 GTAFGENQ
+283 GTAFGEHQ
-291 LRALWRLVDEPVL
+291 LRAIWRIVDEPVL

-335 ARLPDERDPDDLV
+335 ACLPDERDPDDLV

-357 AVVERAETP
+357 AVVERAKTP

-371 SSETEAVRPDSP
+371 SSEVEAVRPDSP
-383 DRRARFSHNLLALV
+383 DRRARFSRNLLALV
-397 SGIRDETVRRYYDAE
+397 SGIRDDTVRRYYEAE
-412 IRSRF
+412 VLSRL
-417 REQFG
+417 RDRFG
-422 VNLQLQPGR
+422 VNL
-431 LRPRPP
+431 RPEPDARRPAP
-437 AAGGGRER
+437 SFSGGGRER

-452 LHERQAK
+452 LRKRLVERAMAVALNRP
-459 GVLAAAINHPE
+459 VLAV
-470 LATEFGQEIADLDC
+470 EFAQEIAELDC
-484 TGSLDTLQHEI
+484 EDDTQLDRLRHEI
-495 LRLATEEVGIDAGGW
+495 LGLAAGGEGVDPAVW
-510 RTHLENSA
+510 RTHLESA
-518 DLSDT
+518 GLSGA
-523 VRGVLCEEVYMLT
+523 VGGVLCEAVYGLA

-541 ATPYAE
+541 AAS
-547 VRQGIERMFA
+547 A
-557 ERRLKAAKREL
+557 
-568 KAEAATADSRE
+568 AEARTGMEQIFAACRSAAVERDVAAAAEATADD
-579 SLERITAQV
+579 SLERMPALV
-588 AVQAEETRRSRAR
+588 MEARRLRSPD
-601 GGL
+601 GM

>member
-30 RGREYVG
+30 RGREFVG

-82 EAVEKLAQAAGLEA
+82 EAVEKLAQAAGLEV
-96 PRESPEAAAQARRRR
+96 PRDSPEAAAQARRRR
-111 GLLDAVEAAAAFY
+111 GLLEAVEAAAAFY

-142 RGLDDDTIGRFR
+142 RGLDDNTIAGFR
-154 LGYAPGDSAALIQ
+154 LGYAPGDSAALMQ

-174 EAGTLLEAGLLRLPD
+174 EAETLVEAGLFRQREHEEEP
-189 GAETPVASLRNRVVF
+189 GASLRNRVVF

-216 GGRAM
+216 GGRTL

-251 AAWRAKEAIVVEG
+251 AAWRAKEVIVVEG

-357 AVVERAETP
+357 AVVERAQSP

-371 SSETEAVRPDSP
+371 LSEAEAVRPDSP
-383 DRRARFSHNLLALV
+383 DRRARFSRNLLALA
-397 SGIRDETVRRYYDAE
+397 SGVRDETVRRYYEAE
-412 IRSRF
+412 ILSRL

-422 VNLQLQPGR
+422 VNL
-431 LRPRPP
+431 RPETVARRPSP
-437 AAGGGRER
+437 SLSGGGRER
-445 GEARIAG
+445 GEAQAAR
-452 LHERQAK
+452 LRERWVR
-459 GVLAAAINHPE
+459 GVLAATINHPALALEFAQE
-470 LATEFGQEIADLDC
+470 LAELDC
-484 TGSLDTLQHEI
+484 DSAAPLDRLRHEI
-495 LRLATEEVGIDAGGW
+495 LGLAAGGEGVDPAGW
-510 RTHLENSA
+510 RAHLEESA
-518 DLSDT
+518 SLSNT
-523 VRGVLCEEVYMLT
+523 VRGVLCEAVYSLA

-541 ATPYAE
+541 AVAE
-547 VRQGIERMFA
+547 ADARKGVEQVFA
-557 ERRLKAAKREL
+557 EYRRKAAERDLKAA
-568 KAEAATADSRE
+568 AESADDKE
-579 SLERITAQV
+579 SLERITAQT
-588 AVQAEETRRSRAR
+588 EEVRRLRTGDAM
-601 GGL
+601 

>member
-1 MAFPPE
+1 MAFPPD

-17 LVDVVSHHVKLQR
+17 LVDIVSRHVKLQR

-53 DKGFF
+53 EKGFF

-82 EAVEKLAQAAGLEA
+82 EAVEKLAQAAGLEV

-154 LGYAPGDSAALIQ
+154 LGYAPGESGAVAQ

-174 EAGTLLEAGLLRLPD
+174 EAETLLEAGLLRLRE
-189 GAETPVASLRNRVVF
+189 GAEAPVASLRNRVVF

-216 GGRAM
+216 GGRTL

-233 TPVFRKGEV
+233 TPIFRKGEV

-251 AAWRAKEAIVVEG
+251 AAWRAKEIVVVEG

-291 LRALWRLVDEPVL
+291 LRALWRIVDEPVL

-335 ARLPDERDPDDLV
+335 ARLPDDRDPDDLV

-357 AVVERAETP
+357 AVVERAQAP
-366 VDLLW
+366 IDLLW
-371 SSETEAVRPDSP
+371 SSEAAAVRPDSP
-383 DRRARFSHNLLALV
+383 DRRARFSGNLLALA
-397 SGIRDETVRRYYDAE
+397 SGIRDRTVRRYYEAE
-412 IRSRF
+412 IRSRLQ
-417 REQFG
+417 EQFG
-422 VNLQLQPGR
+422 VNL
-431 LRPRPP
+431 RPETGAHRPAP
-437 AAGGGRER
+437 PSSAGGGRDR
-445 GEARIAG
+445 GQARIAG
-452 LHERQAK
+452 LRERQVQ
-459 GVLAAAINHPE
+459 GVLAAAVNHPG
-470 LATEFGQEIADLDC
+470 LAVEFAREIAELEC
-484 TGSLDTLQHEI
+484 AASLDRLRQEI
-495 LRLATEEVGIDAGGW
+495 LRLAAEGEGIDAGVW
-510 RTHLENSA
+510 RTHLETVG
-518 DLSDT
+518 LSGAIG
-523 VRGVLCEEVYMLT
+523 GVLCEAVYSLAS
-536 PFARP
+536 FARP
-541 ATPYAE
+541 NAAIAE
-547 VRQGIERMFA
+547 ARKGMEQVFAAYRSAAMER
-557 ERRLKAAKREL
+557 EV
-568 KAEAATADSRE
+568 AATAETDADS
-579 SLERITAQV
+579 SLERMPALV
-588 AVQAEETRRSRAR
+588 MEARRSRAR
-601 GGL
+601 SGM

>member
-1 MAFPPE
+1 MAFPPD
-7 FLEQLRERVS
+7 FLEQLRDRVS
-17 LVDVVSHHVKLQR
+17 LVDVVSRHVKLQR
-30 RGREYVG
+30 RGREFVG

-65 HGDVIGFLMRM
+65 HGDVIGFLMRL

-82 EAVEKLAQAAGLEA
+82 EAVEKLAQAAGLEV

-142 RGLDDDTIGRFR
+142 RGLDDDTVGRFR
-154 LGYAPGDSAALIQ
+154 LGYAPGDSAALEQ

-174 EAGTLLEAGLLRLPD
+174 EPGTLLEAGLLRLPE

-210 GRPIAF
+210 GLPIAF
-216 GGRAM
+216 GGRAL

-233 TPVFRKGEV
+233 SPVFRKGEV

-251 AAWRAKEAIVVEG
+251 AAWRAKEVIVVEG

-291 LRALWRLVDEPVL
+291 LRALWRIVDEPVL
-304 CFDGDEAGQRAAR
+304 CFDGDDAGRRAAR

-348 RQDGAAALR
+348 RQEGAAALR
-357 AVVERAETP
+357 AVVERAQTP

-371 SSETEAVRPDSP
+371 SSEVEAVRPDSP
-383 DRRARFSHNLLALV
+383 DRRARFSGNLLALV
-397 SGIRDETVRRYYDAE
+397 SGVRDQTVRRYYEAE
-412 IRSRF
+412 ILSRL
-417 REQFG
+417 REHFG
-422 VNLQLQPGR
+422 VNL
-431 LRPRPP
+431 RPETVARRPAP
-437 AAGGGRER
+437 SLPGGGRER

-452 LHERQAK
+452 LRERQVQ
-459 GVLAAAINHPE
+459 GVLAAAVNHPG
-470 LATEFGQEIADLDC
+470 LAVEFAYEIAELEC
-484 TGSLDTLQHEI
+484 AASLDRLRQEI
-495 LRLATEEVGIDAGGW
+495 LRLAADGEGIDAGVW
-510 RTHLENSA
+510 RTHFESVGLAGAVGS
-518 DLSDT
+518 
-523 VRGVLCEEVYMLT
+523 VLCEAVYSLA

-541 ATPYAE
+541 NAPAGEARKGMEQVFAAYRSAAMERE
-547 VRQGIERMFA
+547 V
-557 ERRLKAAKREL
+557 
-568 KAEAATADSRE
+568 AATAEADAE
-579 SLERITAQV
+579 GSLERMPALV
-588 AVQAEETRRSRAR
+588 MEARRSRAQ
-601 GGL
+601 GGM

>member
-1 MAFPPE
+1 MAFPPD

-17 LVDVVSHHVKLQR
+17 LVDVVSRHVKLQR
-30 RGREYVG
+30 RGREFVG

-65 HGDVIGFLMRM
+65 HGDVIGFLMRL

-82 EAVEKLAQAAGLEA
+82 EAVEKLAQAAGLEV

-154 LGYAPGDSAALIQ
+154 LGFAPGDSAALEQ
-167 ALKRGGF
+167 ALKRSGF
-174 EAGTLLEAGLLRLPD
+174 EAGTLLEAGLLRLPE
-189 GAETPVASLRNRVVF
+189 GAETPVASLRNRIVF

-210 GRPIAF
+210 GLPIAF

-251 AAWRAKEAIVVEG
+251 AAWRAKEIVVVEG

-291 LRALWRLVDEPVL
+291 LRALWRIVDEPVL
-304 CFDGDEAGQRAAR
+304 CFDGDEAGRRAAR

-357 AVVERAETP
+357 AVVERAQTP

-371 SSETEAVRPDSP
+371 SSEVEAVRPDSP
-383 DRRARFSHNLLALV
+383 DRRARFSGNLLALV
-397 SGIRDETVRRYYDAE
+397 SGVRDRTVRRYYEAE
-412 IRSRF
+412 ILSRL
-417 REQFG
+417 REHFG
-422 VNLQLQPGR
+422 VNLQPETAAR
-431 LRPRPP
+431 RPAPSLP
-437 AAGGGRER
+437 GGGRER

-452 LHERQAK
+452 LRERQVQ
-459 GVLAAAINHPE
+459 GVLAAAVNHPG
-470 LATEFGQEIADLDC
+470 LAVEFAHEIAELEC
-484 TGSLDTLQHEI
+484 AASLDRLRQEI
-495 LRLATEEVGIDAGGW
+495 LRLAADGEGIDAGVW
-510 RTHLENSA
+510 RTHFESVGLTGAVGS
-518 DLSDT
+518 
-523 VRGVLCEEVYMLT
+523 VLCEAVYSLA

-541 ATPYAE
+541 NAPAE
-547 VRQGIERMFA
+547 EARKGMEQVFAAYRSAAIER
-557 ERRLKAAKREL
+557 EV
-568 KAEAATADSRE
+568 AATAEADADG
-579 SLERITAQV
+579 SLERMPALV
-588 AVQAEETRRSRAR
+588 MEARRSRAR
-601 GGL
+601 GGM

>member
-1 MAFPPE
+1 MAFPPD

-17 LVDVVSHHVKLQR
+17 LVDVVSRHVKLQR

-65 HGDVIGFLMRM
+65 HGDVIGFLMRL

-82 EAVEKLAQAAGLEA
+82 EAVEKLAQAAGLEV
-96 PRESPEAAAQARRRR
+96 PRENPEAAAQARRRR
-111 GLLDAVEAAAAFY
+111 GLLEAVEAAAALY
-124 ERQLRLPAGRR
+124 ERQLRLPAGRQ

-142 RGLDDDTIGRFR
+142 RGLDDATIARFR
-154 LGYAPGDSAALIQ
+154 LGYASADSAALVH

-174 EAGTLLEAGLLRLPD
+174 EAETLVEAGLLRLREN
-189 GAETPVASLRNRVVF
+189 AETPVASLRNRVVF

-210 GRPIAF
+210 GLPIAF
-216 GGRAM
+216 GGRALR
-221 GDAQPKYLNTPE
+221 DAQPKYLNTPE
-233 TPVFRKGEV
+233 TPLFRKGEV

-251 AAWRAKEAIVVEG
+251 AAWRAKEIVVVEG

-270 LSQAGFAHTVASL
+270 LSQAGVAHTVASL

-291 LRALWRLVDEPVL
+291 LRALWRIVDEPVL

-335 ARLPDERDPDDLV
+335 ARLPDDRDPDDLV
-348 RQDGAAALR
+348 REDGAAALR
-357 AVVERAETP
+357 AVVERAQTP

-371 SSETEAVRPDSP
+371 SSEVEAVRPDSP
-383 DRRARFSHNLLALV
+383 DRRARFTGNLLALV
-397 SGIRDETVRRYYDAE
+397 SGIRDDTVRRYYEAE
-412 IRSRF
+412 LLSRL
-417 REQFG
+417 RERFG
-422 VNLQLQPGR
+422 VNLRPATIARRPGPS
-431 LRPRPP
+431 LP
-437 AAGGGRER
+437 GGGRER

-452 LHERQAK
+452 LRERQVQ
-459 GVLAAAINHPE
+459 GVLAAAANHPE
-470 LATEFGQEIADLDC
+470 LAVEFAHEIAELEC
-484 TGSLDTLQHEI
+484 AASLDRLRQEI
-495 LRLATEEVGIDAGGW
+495 LRLAADGEGIDAGVW
-510 RTHLENSA
+510 RTHFQSVGLTDAVGS
-518 DLSDT
+518 
-523 VRGVLCEEVYMLT
+523 VLCEAVYSLA

-541 ATPYAE
+541 NAPADEARKGMEQVFAAYRSAA
-547 VRQGIERMFA
+547 IEREVA
-557 ERRLKAAKREL
+557 ET
-568 KAEAATADSRE
+568 AETDADG
-579 SLERITAQV
+579 SLERMPALV
-588 AVQAEETRRSRAR
+588 MEARRSRAQ
-601 GGL
+601 GGM

>member
-30 RGREYVG
+30 RGREFVG

-82 EAVEKLAQAAGLEA
+82 EAVEKLAQAAGLEV
-96 PRESPEAAAQARRRR
+96 PRDSPEAAAQARRRR
-111 GLLDAVEAAAAFY
+111 GLLEAVEAAAAFY

-135 AMDYLRG
+135 AIDYLRG
-142 RGLDDDTIGRFR
+142 RGLDDNTIAGFR
-154 LGYAPGDSAALIQ
+154 IGYAPGDSAALMQ

-174 EAGTLLEAGLLRLPD
+174 EAETLVEAGLFRQREHEEEP
-189 GAETPVASLRNRVVF
+189 GASLRNRVVF

-216 GGRAM
+216 GGRTL

-251 AAWRAKEAIVVEG
+251 AAWRAKEVIVVEG

-357 AVVERAETP
+357 AVVERAQSP

-371 SSETEAVRPDSP
+371 SSEAEAVRPDSP
-383 DRRARFSHNLLALV
+383 DRRARFSRNLLALA
-397 SGIRDETVRRYYDAE
+397 SGVRDETVRRYYEAE
-412 IRSRF
+412 ILSRL

-422 VNLQLQPGR
+422 VNL
-431 LRPRPP
+431 RPETVARRPSP
-437 AAGGGRER
+437 SLSGGGRER
-445 GEARIAG
+445 GEAQAAR
-452 LHERQAK
+452 LRERWVR
-459 GVLAAAINHPE
+459 GVLAATINHPALALEFAQE
-470 LATEFGQEIADLDC
+470 LAELDC
-484 TGSLDTLQHEI
+484 DSAAPLDRLRHEI
-495 LRLATEEVGIDAGGW
+495 LGLAAGGEGVDPAGW
-510 RTHLENSA
+510 RAHLEESA
-518 DLSDT
+518 SLSNT
-523 VRGVLCEEVYMLT
+523 VRGVLCEAVYSLA

-541 ATPYAE
+541 AVAE
-547 VRQGIERMFA
+547 ADARKGVEQVFA
-557 ERRLKAAKREL
+557 EYRRKAAERDLKAA
-568 KAEAATADSRE
+568 AESADDKE
-579 SLERITAQV
+579 SLERITAQT
-588 AVQAEETRRSRAR
+588 EEVRRLRTGDAM
-601 GGL
+601 

>member
-1 MAFPPE
+1 MAFPPD
-7 FLEQLRERVS
+7 FLEQLRERTS
-17 LVDVVSHHVKLQR
+17 LVDVVSRHVKLQR

-65 HGDVIGFLMRM
+65 HGDVVGFLMRM

-82 EAVEKLAQAAGLEA
+82 EAVEKLAQAAGLEV
-96 PRESPEAAAQARRRR
+96 PRESPEAAARAHRRR

-142 RGLDDDTIGRFR
+142 RGLDDATIGRFR
-154 LGYAPGDSAALIQ
+154 LGYAPGDPVALMQ
-167 ALKRGGF
+167 ALKRAGF
-174 EAGTLLEAGLLRLPD
+174 EDGAPVEAGLFRLPEGG
-189 GAETPVASLRNRVVF
+189 GAPTASLRNRIVF

-221 GDAQPKYLNTPE
+221 GAVQPKYLNTPE
-233 TPVFRKGEV
+233 TPLFRKGEV

-251 AAWRAKEAIVVEG
+251 AAWRAKEIVVVEG
-264 YMDAIA
+264 YMDTIA
-270 LSQAGFAHTVASL
+270 LSQAGFAQTVASL
-283 GTAFGENQ
+283 GTAFGEDQ

-304 CFDGDEAGQRAAR
+304 CFDGDEAGRRAAR

-348 RQDGAAALR
+348 RQEGAAALR
-357 AVVERAETP
+357 TVMERAETP

-383 DRRARFSHNLLALV
+383 DRRARFSYNLLALV

-417 REQFG
+417 RERFG
-422 VNLQLQPGR
+422 VD
-431 LRPRPP
+431 LRPDGRARRPAP
-437 AAGGGRER
+437 ASLAGGGRER

-452 LHERQAK
+452 LRKRPAQCA
-459 GVLAAAINHPE
+459 LAAALNRPALAVEFAQE
-470 LATEFGQEIADLDC
+470 LADLDC
-484 TGSLDTLQHEI
+484 GGDTQLDRLRQEI
-495 LRLATEEVGIDAGGW
+495 LGLAAGGEGVDPAVW
-510 RTHLENSA
+510 RTNLERA
-518 DLSDT
+518 GLSGAI
-523 VRGVLCEEVYMLT
+523 RGVLCEAVYGLA

-541 ATPYAE
+541 A
-547 VRQGIERMFA
+547 
-557 ERRLKAAKREL
+557 
-568 KAEAATADSRE
+568 AEAAEARAGMERIFAACQSEAAARDVAAAAETAAEE
-579 SLERITAQV
+579 SLERMPALV
-588 AVQAEETRRSRAR
+588 MEARRLRAR
-601 GGL
+601 SGT

>member
-1 MAFPPE
+1 MAFPPD

-17 LVDVVSHHVKLQR
+17 LVDVVSRHVKLQR
-30 RGREYVG
+30 RGREFVG

-65 HGDVIGFLMRM
+65 HGDVIGFLMRL

-82 EAVEKLAQAAGLEA
+82 EAVEKLALAAGMEV
-96 PRESPEAAAQARRRR
+96 PRESPEAAAQARRRG
-111 GLLDAVEAAAAFY
+111 GLLDAVEAAAAFF
-124 ERQLRLPAGRR
+124 ERQLRLPAGKR

-142 RGLDDDTIGRFR
+142 RGLDDATIARFR
-154 LGYAPGDSAALIQ
+154 LGYAPGDSAALAQ
-167 ALKRGGF
+167 ALKRSGF
-174 EAGTLLEAGLLRLPD
+174 EAETLVEAGLLRLPE
-189 GAETPVASLRNRVVF
+189 GAETPVASLRNRVAF

-210 GRPIAF
+210 ERPVAF
-216 GGRAM
+216 GGRTL

-233 TPVFRKGEV
+233 TPLFRKGEM

-251 AAWRAKEAIVVEG
+251 AAWRAKEIVVVEG

-270 LSQAGFAHTVASL
+270 LSQAGFAQTAASL

-291 LRALWRLVDEPVL
+291 LRALWRIVDEPVL

-335 ARLPDERDPDDLV
+335 ACLPDERDPDDLV

-357 AVVERAETP
+357 AVVERARTP

-371 SSETEAVRPDSP
+371 SSEVEAVRPDSP
-383 DRRARFSHNLLALV
+383 DRRARFSRNLLALV
-397 SGIRDETVRRYYDAE
+397 SGIRDDTVRRYYEAE
-412 IRSRF
+412 VLSRL
-417 REQFG
+417 RERFG
-422 VNLQLQPGR
+422 VNLRPEPGAR
-431 LRPRPP
+431 RPAPSFP
-437 AAGGGRER
+437 GGGRER

-452 LHERQAK
+452 LRKRLVERA
-459 GVLAAAINHPE
+459 LAVALNRPA
-470 LATEFGQEIADLDC
+470 LAVEFDREIAELDC
-484 TGSLDTLQHEI
+484 EGDAQLDRLRHEI
-495 LRLATEEVGIDAGGW
+495 LGLAAGGEGVDPAVW
-510 RTHLENSA
+510 RTHLESVG
-518 DLSDT
+518 LSGA
-523 VRGVLCEEVYMLT
+523 VGGVLCEAVYGLA

-541 ATPYAE
+541 AASAAE
-547 VRQGIERMFA
+547 ARTGMEQIFAACRSVAVERDV
-557 ERRLKAAKREL
+557 AAA
-568 KAEAATADSRE
+568 AEAAADD
-579 SLERITAQV
+579 SLERMPALV
-588 AVQAEETRRSRAR
+588 MEARRLRSGNGA
-601 GGL
+601 

>member
-7 FLEQLRERVS
+7 FLEQLRDRVS
-17 LVDVVSHHVKLQR
+17 LVDVVSRHVKLQR
-30 RGREYVG
+30 RGREFVG

-65 HGDVIGFLMRM
+65 HGDVVGFLMRM

-82 EAVEKLAQAAGLEA
+82 EAVEKLAQAAGMEV
-96 PRESPEAAAQARRRR
+96 PRESPEAADRARRRR

-142 RGLDDDTIGRFR
+142 RGLDDDTVARFR
-154 LGYAPGDSAALIQ
+154 LGYAPGDAAALMQ

-174 EAGTLLEAGLLRLPD
+174 EAETLVEAGLLRRPEH
-189 GAETPVASLRNRVVF
+189 GEEPRASLRNRVVF

-251 AAWRAKEAIVVEG
+251 AAWRAKEVIVVEG

-270 LSQAGFAHTVASL
+270 LSQAGFAQTVASL
-283 GTAFGENQ
+283 GTAFGEDQ

-304 CFDGDEAGQRAAR
+304 CFDGDEAGRRAAR

-357 AVVERAETP
+357 AVVERAQAP

-371 SSETEAVRPDSP
+371 SSEAEAVRPDSP
-383 DRRARFSHNLLALV
+383 DRRARFSRNLLALA
-397 SGIRDETVRRYYDAE
+397 STIRDGTVRRYYEAE
-412 IRSRF
+412 ILSRL
-417 REQFG
+417 RERFG
-422 VNLQLQPGR
+422 VNLRPAAGGR
-431 LRPRPP
+431 RPAPP
-437 AAGGGRER
+437 SLAGGGRER
-445 GEARIAG
+445 GEAQAAR
-452 LHERQAK
+452 LRERWVR
-459 GVLAAAINHPE
+459 GVLAASINHPALALEFAQE
-470 LATEFGQEIADLDC
+470 LAELDC
-484 TGSLDTLQHEI
+484 GAAGPLDRLRHEI
-495 LRLATEEVGIDAGGW
+495 LGLAAGGEGVDPARW
-510 RTHLENSA
+510 RAHLEDLA
-518 DLSDT
+518 GLSDT
-523 VRGVLCEEVYMLT
+523 VRGVLCEAVYSLA

-541 ATPYAE
+541 AVAE
-547 VRQGIERMFA
+547 ADARKGVEQVFA
-557 ERRLKAAKREL
+557 EYRRKAAERDLKAA
-568 KAEAATADSRE
+568 AETADDKE
-579 SLERITAQV
+579 SLERIAAQT
-588 AVQAEETRRSRAR
+588 EEVRRLRA
-601 GGL
+601 GDAT

>member
-1 MAFPPE
+1 MAFPPD

-17 LVDVVSHHVKLQR
+17 LVDVVSRHVKLQR

-65 HGDVIGFLMRM
+65 HGDVIGFLMRL

-82 EAVEKLAQAAGLEA
+82 EAVEKLAQAAGLEV

-154 LGYAPGDSAALIQ
+154 LGFAPGDSAALEQ
-167 ALKRGGF
+167 ALKRSGF
-174 EAGTLLEAGLLRLPD
+174 ETGTLLEAGLLRLPE

-210 GRPIAF
+210 GLPIAF

-251 AAWRAKEAIVVEG
+251 AAWRAKEIVVVEG

-291 LRALWRLVDEPVL
+291 LRALWRIVDEPVL
-304 CFDGDEAGQRAAR
+304 CFDGDEAGRRAAR

-357 AVVERAETP
+357 AVVERAQTP

-371 SSETEAVRPDSP
+371 SSEVEAVRPDSP
-383 DRRARFSHNLLALV
+383 DRRARFSGNLLALV
-397 SGIRDETVRRYYDAE
+397 SGVRDQTVRRYYEAE
-412 IRSRF
+412 ILSRL
-417 REQFG
+417 REHFG
-422 VNLQLQPGR
+422 VNL
-431 LRPRPP
+431 RPETVARRPAP
-437 AAGGGRER
+437 SLPGGGRER

-452 LHERQAK
+452 LRERQVQ
-459 GVLAAAINHPE
+459 GVLAAAVNHPG
-470 LATEFGQEIADLDC
+470 LAVEFAHEIAELEC
-484 TGSLDTLQHEI
+484 AASLDRLRQEI
-495 LRLATEEVGIDAGGW
+495 LRLAADGEGIDAGVW
-510 RTHLENSA
+510 RAHFESVGLTGAVGS
-518 DLSDT
+518 
-523 VRGVLCEEVYMLT
+523 VLCEAVYSLA

-541 ATPYAE
+541 NAPAE
-547 VRQGIERMFA
+547 EARKGMEQVFAAYRSAAIER
-557 ERRLKAAKREL
+557 EV
-568 KAEAATADSRE
+568 AATAEADADG
-579 SLERITAQV
+579 SLERMPALV
-588 AVQAEETRRSRAR
+588 MEARRSRAR
-601 GGL
+601 GGM